1 MHWGKTGYASEI
13 LGKSSVR
20 NYGGIGNYKG
30 LVAWDKI
37 LSWKML
43 FSFGSIFVKTPRE
56 IWVYFNMLY
65 YLDISSTELA
75 NPPPTN
81 HGEGTTSHLSKYILI
96 VRQPEM
102 VQGYI
107 R

>member
-13 LGKSSVR
+13 LGKSAVR

-43 FSFGSIFVKTPRE
+43 FSFGPIFVKTPRE
-56 IWVYFNMLY
+56 IWVCLKK
-65 YLDISSTELA
+65 
-75 NPPPTN
+75 
-81 HGEGTTSHLSKYILI
+81 LS
-96 VRQPEM
+96 
-102 VQGYI
+102 
-107 R
+107 